1 MATKHRTKTKKQTA
15 IQTTETM
22 SNTGLTKYY
31 EADEWT
37 KMMVK
42 GIYWEREVVYV
53 FFIYIIMS
61 LDFPF
66 VRLFGVR

>member
-1 MATKHRTKTKKQTA
+1 
-15 IQTTETM
+15 M

-42 GIYWEREVVYV
+42 GKYLLRESF
-53 FFIYIIMS
+53 FFIFFISYLTIINNKYC
-61 LDFPF
+61 FF
-66 VRLFGVR
+66 YLFLLSGIQAAIFLTIRKK